1 MSKQDD
7 DKPHQSFDFSPYSKQ
22 LHSKRNGVENGP
34 AELQKNMPA
43 VQKVRWGRTWR
54 GLGVIL
60 PPFIIVGLF
69 AIYMATPLSK
79 VREVT
84 VHGSELTTN
93 QAIIDASKLDDK
105 VLIPGLALHEGKV
118 EHRVAS
124 KFPEIKTVKLR
135 IHRMRDVSLTVT
147 EYKASG
153 YYHDKKGYHLIM
165 STGKVLPG
173 ASETPKLG
181 MPVFTGFGR
190 GRALRQISKLLDQFP
205 PAISRDVSEVVLSRG
220 GGNPY
225 QITIAMNDGNR
236 IVADQRTILKKIKY
250 YPSMVAQIKG
260 TGTVDL
266 EVVAFYTPNKAK

>member
-1 MSKQDD
+1 MSKRDD
-7 DKPHQSFDFSPYSKQ
+7 DKPRQPFDFSPYKKQ
-22 LHSKRNGVENGP
+22 LHSKRSGVQDGP

-43 VQKVRWGRTWR
+43 VQKIRWGRTWR

-60 PPFIIVGLF
+60 PPFIIIGLL

-79 VREVT
+79 VREVS

-93 QAIIDASKLDDK
+93 QSIIDASKLDSH
-105 VLIPGLALHEGKV
+105 VYIPGLAFHKGKV
-118 EHRVAS
+118 EHQVAR
-124 KFPEIKTVKLR
+124 KFPEIKSVKLR

-147 EYKASG
+147 EYRASG

-165 STGKVLPG
+165 STGKVLPA
-173 ASETPKLG
+173 ASDTPKLG

-190 GRALRQISKLLDQFP
+190 GQALRNISRLLDKFP
-205 PAISRDVSEVVLSRG
+205 PAIQRDVSEVVLSRG

-225 QITIAMNDGNR
+225 QIKIAMNDGNQ
-236 IVADQRTILKKIKY
+236 IIADQRTILKKIKY

-266 EVVAFYTPNKAK
+266 EVGAFYVPNQTK